1 MFPKNLCGIKGKTP
15 PSPYRYLQDFWTHPF
30 PLRTIRFVTET
41 FCFRTLKRMA
51 LRLSTRSEVA
61 IPQRRKTAQKS
72 LTRNGKRTT
81 SPIKS
86 RKRTRISNK
95 YISPTKCVFRGHTVS
110 ESRQYLGCVN
120 E

>member
-1 MFPKNLCGIKGKTP
+1 MGVQRESGPRTTSHSKDFQRVPPKA
-15 PSPYRYLQDFWTHPF
+15 
-30 PLRTIRFVTET
+30 RTI
-41 FCFRTLKRMA
+41 KRMA

-61 IPQRRKTAQKS
+61 IPQKRKTAQKS

-86 RKRTRISNK
+86 RKRTQISNK
-95 YISPTKCVFRGHTVS
+95 YISTTKCVFRGHTVS